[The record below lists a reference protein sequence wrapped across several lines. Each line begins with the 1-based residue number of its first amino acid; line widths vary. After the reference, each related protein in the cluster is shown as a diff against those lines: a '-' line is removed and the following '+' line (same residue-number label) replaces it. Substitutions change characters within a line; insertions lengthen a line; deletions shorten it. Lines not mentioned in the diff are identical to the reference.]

1 MKKMRNRSKIQK
13 AEYKRKIPGDHKL
26 RFYRDSKSG
35 HPYMSI
41 SKNGN
46 KYYGHEM
53 TSHPSVREGGKP
65 RKKYVKMHKN
75 PNPDDKRIS
84 YYNRN
89 VKRIINIDFR
99 LRLHPKWKI
108 GSRDLR
114 ILKIIDKKKIKNVRR
129 DNN

>member
-1 MKKMRNRSKIQK
+1 MKKMRNRLKIQK
-13 AEYKRKIPGDHKL
+13 AEYKRKIPGDHRL

-53 TSHPSVREGGKP
+53 TSHPSVRESGKP

-99 LRLHPKWKI
+99 LRFHPKWKI
-108 GSRDLR
+108 GSRDLK

>member
-53 TSHPSVREGGKP
+53 TSHPSVRESGKP

-84 YYNRN
+84 YYNMN

-108 GSRDLR
+108 SSRDLK